1 MRNTLIFLTVLFVAT
16 GVALGTSICLA
27 GLDMSLTPEFS
38 EASKGV
44 PFAGYAVLENTG
56 PVGVV
61 LENGLSIKDGGVEY
75 RITDPEGETILVNKW
90 TIDTVYCGG
99 EVKAIEL
106 APGGKVFW
114 PIFLAGFNGELFFK
128 SPGEYIVECRVLN
141 GEKSYSC
148 RESYVVVDDGGDLAE
163 WESIFPF
170 VSMFQP
176 FGFMAYPYSIMQQ
189 RAIAAGGNYGSPGMI
204 VGAYPSVSPT

>member
-1 MRNTLIFLTVLFVAT
+1 MRNTLIFWAVLFGAT

-27 GLDMSLTPEFS
+27 GLDMSLVPEFS
-38 EASKGV
+38 KASKGV

-56 PVGVV
+56 PVEVV
-61 LENGLSIKDGGVEY
+61 LENGLSIRDGGVEY
-75 RITDPEGETILVNKW
+75 RITDPEGKTTLVNKR
-90 TIDTVYCGG
+90 TIDTIYCGG
-99 EVKAIEL
+99 QVKTIEL

-114 PIFLAGFNGELFFK
+114 PIFLAGFNGELFFR

-148 RESYVVVDDGGDLAE
+148 RELYVVVDNGGDLDK
-163 WESIFPF
+163 WEKIFPF

-176 FGFMAYPYSIMQQ
+176 FGFMAYPTPVQNNFLIEL
-189 RAIAAGGNYGSPGMI
+189 
-204 VGAYPSVSPT
+204 